1 MEYIDILTRI
11 LSALLLGFI
20 IGLEREMTNKYAG
33 LRTNILVCLGA
44 CIFTI
49 ISIYGFP
56 TFADGDNVIVSQA
69 TGVRDTARIAAQV
82 VTGIGF
88 IGGGT
93 VLRHGANVFGLTTAA
108 TLWCT
113 AAIGVLCASGFILEA
128 ISGTVIILFSNVFLR
143 YVNKIVNQKSKYE
156 QTKEEFKV
164 TITSSKDRIKEL
176 IKDITSNTK
185 FNINKLDVKKNT
197 IILNITF
204 FKPEEKQIT
213 KFIDIINKKYEI
225 EEYSY
230 EKLKEEIKIE
240 EYDEL

>member
-1 MEYIDILTRI
+1 MSLEKFIVYLLICFF
-11 LSALLLGFI
+11 LSFFI
-20 IGLEREMTNKYAG
+20 GIERQYRQRSVG
-33 LRTNILVCLGA
+33 LRTTILVAIGSYL
-44 CIFTI
+44 F
-49 ISIYGFP
+49 
-56 TFADGDNVIVSQA
+56 VSFSVLLNGYNIDV
-69 TGVRDTARIAAQV
+69 TRIAAKI

-88 IGGGT
+88 
-93 VLRHGANVFGLTTAA
+93 LGAGVILKDGVKIRGLTTAA

-113 AAIGVLCASGFILEA
+113 ASIGVLCASGFILEA

-164 TITSSKDRIKEL
+164 TITFSKDRIKEL

-213 KFIDIINKKYEI
+213 EFIDIINKKYEI

>member
-1 MEYIDILTRI
+1 MSLEQFIVYLLICFF
-11 LSALLLGFI
+11 LSFFI
-20 IGLEREMTNKYAG
+20 GIERQYRQRSVG
-33 LRTNILVCLGA
+33 LRTTILVAIGSYL
-44 CIFTI
+44 F
-49 ISIYGFP
+49 
-56 TFADGDNVIVSQA
+56 VSFSFFLNGYNIDV
-69 TGVRDTARIAAQV
+69 TRIAAQI

-88 IGGGT
+88 
-93 VLRHGANVFGLTTAA
+93 LGAGVILKDGVKIRGLTTAA

-143 YVNKIVNQKSKYE
+143 YVNKIVNQKSRYE
-156 QTKEEFKV
+156 QTSEEFKV

-204 FKPEEKQIT
+204 FKSEEKQIT
-213 KFIDIINKKYEI
+213 EFIDIINKKYEI

>member
-1 MEYIDILTRI
+1 MSLEKFIVYLLICFF
-11 LSALLLGFI
+11 LSFFI
-20 IGLEREMTNKYAG
+20 GIERQYRHRSVG
-33 LRTNILVCLGA
+33 LRTTILVAIGSYL
-44 CIFTI
+44 F
-49 ISIYGFP
+49 
-56 TFADGDNVIVSQA
+56 VSFSVLLNGYNIDV
-69 TGVRDTARIAAQV
+69 TRIAAQI

-88 IGGGT
+88 
-93 VLRHGANVFGLTTAA
+93 LGAGVILKDGVKIRGLTTAA

-113 AAIGVLCASGFILEA
+113 ASIGVLCASGFILEA

-156 QTKEEFKV
+156 QTSEEFKV

-204 FKPEEKQIT
+204 FKSEEKQIT
-213 KFIDIINKKYEI
+213 EFIDIINKKYEI

>member
-1 MEYIDILTRI
+1 MSLEKFIVYLLICFF
-11 LSALLLGFI
+11 LSFFI
-20 IGLEREMTNKYAG
+20 GIERQYRHRSVG
-33 LRTNILVCLGA
+33 LRTTILVAIGSYL
-44 CIFTI
+44 F
-49 ISIYGFP
+49 
-56 TFADGDNVIVSQA
+56 VSFSVLLNGYNIDV
-69 TGVRDTARIAAQV
+69 TRIAAQI

-88 IGGGT
+88 
-93 VLRHGANVFGLTTAA
+93 LGAGVILKDGVKIRGLTTAA

-113 AAIGVLCASGFILEA
+113 ASIGVLCASGFILEA

-164 TITSSKDRIKEL
+164 TITFSKDRIKEL

-204 FKPEEKQIT
+204 FKSEEKQIT
-213 KFIDIINKKYEI
+213 EFIDIINKKYEI

>member
-1 MEYIDILTRI
+1 MSLEQFIVYLLICFF
-11 LSALLLGFI
+11 LSFFI
-20 IGLEREMTNKYAG
+20 GIERQYRHRSVG
-33 LRTNILVCLGA
+33 LRTTILVAIGSYLFVSFSVLLNGYN
-44 CIFTI
+44 IDVTWI
-49 ISIYGFP
+49 
-56 TFADGDNVIVSQA
+56 ADQI
-69 TGVRDTARIAAQV
+69 
-82 VTGIGF
+82 VTGICF
-88 IGGGT
+88 
-93 VLRHGANVFGLTTAA
+93 LGAGVILKDGVKIRGLTTAA

-113 AAIGVLCASGFILEA
+113 ASIGVLCASGFILEA

-143 YVNKIVNQKSKYE
+143 YVNKIVNQKSRYE
-156 QTKEEFKV
+156 QTSEEFKV
-164 TITSSKDRIKEL
+164 TITVSKDRIKEL

-204 FKPEEKQIT
+204 FKSEEKQIT
-213 KFIDIINKKYEI
+213 EFIDIINKKYEI

>member
-1 MEYIDILTRI
+1 MSLEKFIVYLLICFF
-11 LSALLLGFI
+11 LSFFI
-20 IGLEREMTNKYAG
+20 GIERQYRHRSVG
-33 LRTNILVCLGA
+33 LRTTILVAMGSYL
-44 CIFTI
+44 F
-49 ISIYGFP
+49 
-56 TFADGDNVIVSQA
+56 VSFSVLLNGYNIDV
-69 TGVRDTARIAAQV
+69 TRIAAQI

-88 IGGGT
+88 
-93 VLRHGANVFGLTTAA
+93 LGAGVILKDGVKIRGLTTAA

-143 YVNKIVNQKSKYE
+143 YVNKIVNQKSRYE
-156 QTKEEFKV
+156 QTSEEFKV

-204 FKPEEKQIT
+204 FKSEEKQIT
-213 KFIDIINKKYEI
+213 EFIDIINKKYEI

>member
-1 MEYIDILTRI
+1 MSLEQFIVYLLICFF
-11 LSALLLGFI
+11 LSFFI
-20 IGLEREMTNKYAG
+20 GIERQYRHRSVG
-33 LRTNILVCLGA
+33 LRTTILVAMGSYL
-44 CIFTI
+44 F
-49 ISIYGFP
+49 
-56 TFADGDNVIVSQA
+56 VSFSVLLNGYNIDV
-69 TGVRDTARIAAQV
+69 TRIAAQI

-88 IGGGT
+88 
-93 VLRHGANVFGLTTAA
+93 LGAGVILKDGVKIRGLTTAA

-143 YVNKIVNQKSKYE
+143 YVNKIVNQKSRYE
-156 QTKEEFKV
+156 QTSEEFKV

-213 KFIDIINKKYEI
+213 EFIDIINKKYEI

>member
-1 MEYIDILTRI
+1 MSLEQFIVYLLICFF
-11 LSALLLGFI
+11 LSFFI
-20 IGLEREMTNKYAG
+20 GIERQYRHRSVG
-33 LRTNILVCLGA
+33 LRTTILVAIGSYL
-44 CIFTI
+44 F
-49 ISIYGFP
+49 
-56 TFADGDNVIVSQA
+56 VSFSVLLNGYNIDV
-69 TGVRDTARIAAQV
+69 TRIAAQI

-88 IGGGT
+88 
-93 VLRHGANVFGLTTAA
+93 LGAGVILKDGVKIRGLTTAA

-113 AAIGVLCASGFILEA
+113 ASIGVLCASGFILEA

-143 YVNKIVNQKSKYE
+143 YVNKIVNQKSRYE
-156 QTKEEFKV
+156 QTSEEFKV
-164 TITSSKDRIKEL
+164 TITSSKDRTKEL

-204 FKPEEKQIT
+204 FKSEEKQIT
-213 KFIDIINKKYEI
+213 EFIDIINKKYEI

>member
-1 MEYIDILTRI
+1 MSLEQFIVYLLICFF
-11 LSALLLGFI
+11 LSFFI
-20 IGLEREMTNKYAG
+20 GIERQYRHRSVG
-33 LRTNILVCLGA
+33 LRTTILVAMGSYL
-44 CIFTI
+44 F
-49 ISIYGFP
+49 
-56 TFADGDNVIVSQA
+56 VSFSVLLNGYNIDV
-69 TGVRDTARIAAQV
+69 TRIAAQI

-88 IGGGT
+88 
-93 VLRHGANVFGLTTAA
+93 LGAGVILKDGVKIRGLTTAA

-113 AAIGVLCASGFILEA
+113 ASIGVLCASGFILEA

-164 TITSSKDRIKEL
+164 TITSSKDR
-176 IKDITSNTK
+176 K

-204 FKPEEKQIT
+204 FKSEEKQIT
-213 KFIDIINKKYEI
+213 EFIDIINKKYEI

>member
-1 MEYIDILTRI
+1 MSLEQFIVYLLICFF
-11 LSALLLGFI
+11 LSFFI
-20 IGLEREMTNKYAG
+20 GIERQYRHRSVG
-33 LRTNILVCLGA
+33 LRTTILVAIGSYL
-44 CIFTI
+44 F
-49 ISIYGFP
+49 
-56 TFADGDNVIVSQA
+56 VSFSFLLNGYNIDV
-69 TGVRDTARIAAQV
+69 TRIAAQI

-88 IGGGT
+88 
-93 VLRHGANVFGLTTAA
+93 LGAGVILKDGVKIRGLTTAA

-113 AAIGVLCASGFILEA
+113 ASIGVLCASGFILEA

-143 YVNKIVNQKSKYE
+143 YVNKIVNQKSRYE
-156 QTKEEFKV
+156 QTSEEFKV

-176 IKDITSNTK
+176 IKDITNNTK

-204 FKPEEKQIT
+204 FKSEEKQIT
-213 KFIDIINKKYEI
+213 EFIDIINKKYEI

>member
-1 MEYIDILTRI
+1 MSLEQFIVYLLICFF
-11 LSALLLGFI
+11 LSFFI
-20 IGLEREMTNKYAG
+20 GIERQYRHRSVG
-33 LRTNILVCLGA
+33 LRTTILVAIGSYL
-44 CIFTI
+44 F
-49 ISIYGFP
+49 
-56 TFADGDNVIVSQA
+56 VSFSFLLNGYNIDV
-69 TGVRDTARIAAQV
+69 TRIAAQI

-88 IGGGT
+88 
-93 VLRHGANVFGLTTAA
+93 LGAGVILKDGVKIRGLTTAA

-113 AAIGVLCASGFILEA
+113 ASIGVLCASGFILEA

-156 QTKEEFKV
+156 QTSEEFKV

-204 FKPEEKQIT
+204 FKSEEKQIT
-213 KFIDIINKKYEI
+213 EFIDIINKKYEI

>member
-1 MEYIDILTRI
+1 MSLEQFIVYLLICFF
-11 LSALLLGFI
+11 LSFFI
-20 IGLEREMTNKYAG
+20 GIERQYRHRSVG
-33 LRTNILVCLGA
+33 LRTTILVAIGSYL
-44 CIFTI
+44 F
-49 ISIYGFP
+49 
-56 TFADGDNVIVSQA
+56 VSFSVLLNGYNIDV
-69 TGVRDTARIAAQV
+69 TRIAAQI

-88 IGGGT
+88 
-93 VLRHGANVFGLTTAA
+93 LGAGVILKDGVKIRGLTTAA

-164 TITSSKDRIKEL
+164 TITFSKDRIKEL

-213 KFIDIINKKYEI
+213 EFIDIINKKYEI

>member
-1 MEYIDILTRI
+1 MSLEQFIVYLLICFF
-11 LSALLLGFI
+11 LSFFI
-20 IGLEREMTNKYAG
+20 GIERQYRQRSVG
-33 LRTNILVCLGA
+33 LRTTILVAMGSYL
-44 CIFTI
+44 F
-49 ISIYGFP
+49 
-56 TFADGDNVIVSQA
+56 VSFSVLLNGYNIDV
-69 TGVRDTARIAAQV
+69 TRIAAQI

-88 IGGGT
+88 
-93 VLRHGANVFGLTTAA
+93 LGAGVILKDGVKIRGLTTAA

-113 AAIGVLCASGFILEA
+113 ASIGVLCASGFILEA

-143 YVNKIVNQKSKYE
+143 YVNKIVNQKSRYE
-156 QTKEEFKV
+156 QTSEEFKV

-204 FKPEEKQIT
+204 FKSEEKQIT
-213 KFIDIINKKYEI
+213 EFIDIINKKYEI

>member
-1 MEYIDILTRI
+1 MSLEKFIVYLLICFF
-11 LSALLLGFI
+11 LSFFI
-20 IGLEREMTNKYAG
+20 GIERQYRHRSVG
-33 LRTNILVCLGA
+33 LRTTILVAIGSYL
-44 CIFTI
+44 F
-49 ISIYGFP
+49 
-56 TFADGDNVIVSQA
+56 VSFSVLLNGYNIDV
-69 TGVRDTARIAAQV
+69 TRIAAQI

-88 IGGGT
+88 
-93 VLRHGANVFGLTTAA
+93 LGAGVILKDGVKIRGLTTAA

-113 AAIGVLCASGFILEA
+113 ASIGVLCASGFILEA

-143 YVNKIVNQKSKYE
+143 YVNKIVNQKSRYE
-156 QTKEEFKV
+156 QTSEEFKV
-164 TITSSKDRIKEL
+164 TITSSEDRIKEL

-204 FKPEEKQIT
+204 FKSEEKQIT
-213 KFIDIINKKYEI
+213 EFIDIINKKYEI

>member
-1 MEYIDILTRI
+1 MSLEQFIVYLLICFF
-11 LSALLLGFI
+11 LSFFI
-20 IGLEREMTNKYAG
+20 GIERQYRHRSVG
-33 LRTNILVCLGA
+33 LRTTILVAIGSYL
-44 CIFTI
+44 F
-49 ISIYGFP
+49 
-56 TFADGDNVIVSQA
+56 VSFSVLLNGYNIDV
-69 TGVRDTARIAAQV
+69 TRIAAQI

-88 IGGGT
+88 
-93 VLRHGANVFGLTTAA
+93 LGAGVILKDGVKIRGLTTAA

-143 YVNKIVNQKSKYE
+143 YVNKIVNQKSRYE
-156 QTKEEFKV
+156 QTSEEFKV
-164 TITSSKDRIKEL
+164 TITVSKDRIKEL

-204 FKPEEKQIT
+204 FKSEEKQIT
-213 KFIDIINKKYEI
+213 EFIDIINKKYEI

>member
-1 MEYIDILTRI
+1 MSLEQFIVYLLICFF
-11 LSALLLGFI
+11 LSFFI
-20 IGLEREMTNKYAG
+20 GIERQYRQRSVG
-33 LRTNILVCLGA
+33 LRTTILVAIGSYL
-44 CIFTI
+44 F
-49 ISIYGFP
+49 
-56 TFADGDNVIVSQA
+56 VSFSVLLNGYNIDV
-69 TGVRDTARIAAQV
+69 TRIAAQI

-88 IGGGT
+88 
-93 VLRHGANVFGLTTAA
+93 LGAGVILKDGVKIRGLTTAA

-143 YVNKIVNQKSKYE
+143 YVNKIVNQKSRYE
-156 QTKEEFKV
+156 QTSEEFKV

-204 FKPEEKQIT
+204 FKSEEKQIT
-213 KFIDIINKKYEI
+213 EFIDIINKKYEI

>member
-1 MEYIDILTRI
+1 MSLEKFIVYLLICFF
-11 LSALLLGFI
+11 LSFFI
-20 IGLEREMTNKYAG
+20 GIERQYRHRSVG
-33 LRTNILVCLGA
+33 LRTTILVAIGSYL
-44 CIFTI
+44 F
-49 ISIYGFP
+49 
-56 TFADGDNVIVSQA
+56 VSFSFLLNGYNIDV
-69 TGVRDTARIAAQV
+69 TRIAAQI

-88 IGGGT
+88 
-93 VLRHGANVFGLTTAA
+93 LGAGVILKDGVKIRGLTTAA

-113 AAIGVLCASGFILEA
+113 ASIGVLCANGFILEA

-143 YVNKIVNQKSKYE
+143 YVNKIVNQKSRYE
-156 QTKEEFKV
+156 QTSEEFKV

-204 FKPEEKQIT
+204 FKSEEKQIT
-213 KFIDIINKKYEI
+213 EFIDIINKKYEI

>member
-1 MEYIDILTRI
+1 MLFFLSFILGI
-11 LSALLLGFI
+11 
-20 IGLEREMTNKYAG
+20 ERQYRHRSVG
-33 LRTNILVCLGA
+33 LRTTILVAIGSYL
-44 CIFTI
+44 F
-49 ISIYGFP
+49 
-56 TFADGDNVIVSQA
+56 VSFSFLLNGYNIDV
-69 TGVRDTARIAAQV
+69 TRIAAQI

-88 IGGGT
+88 
-93 VLRHGANVFGLTTAA
+93 LGAGVILKDGVKIRGLTTAA

-113 AAIGVLCASGFILEA
+113 ASIGVLCASGFILEA

-143 YVNKIVNQKSKYE
+143 YVNKIVNQKSRYE
-156 QTKEEFKV
+156 QTSEEFKV

-204 FKPEEKQIT
+204 FKSEEKQIT
-213 KFIDIINKKYEI
+213 EFIDIINKKYEI

>member
-1 MEYIDILTRI
+1 MSLEQFIVYLLICFF
-11 LSALLLGFI
+11 LSFFI
-20 IGLEREMTNKYAG
+20 GIERQYRHRSVG
-33 LRTNILVCLGA
+33 LRTTILVAIGSYL
-44 CIFTI
+44 F
-49 ISIYGFP
+49 
-56 TFADGDNVIVSQA
+56 VSFSFLLNGYNIDV
-69 TGVRDTARIAAQV
+69 TRIAAQI

-88 IGGGT
+88 
-93 VLRHGANVFGLTTAA
+93 LGAGVILKDGVKIRGLTTAA

-113 AAIGVLCASGFILEA
+113 ASIGVLCASGFILEA

-143 YVNKIVNQKSKYE
+143 YVNKIVNQKSRYE
-156 QTKEEFKV
+156 QTSEEFKV
-164 TITSSKDRIKEL
+164 TITVSKDRIKEL

-204 FKPEEKQIT
+204 FKSEEKQIT
-213 KFIDIINKKYEI
+213 EFIDIINKKYEI

>member
-1 MEYIDILTRI
+1 MSLEQFIVYLLICFF
-11 LSALLLGFI
+11 LSFFI
-20 IGLEREMTNKYAG
+20 GIERQYRQRSVG
-33 LRTNILVCLGA
+33 LRTTILVAMGSYL
-44 CIFTI
+44 F
-49 ISIYGFP
+49 
-56 TFADGDNVIVSQA
+56 VSFSVLLNGYNIDV
-69 TGVRDTARIAAQV
+69 TRIAAQI

-88 IGGGT
+88 
-93 VLRHGANVFGLTTAA
+93 LGAGVILKDGVKIRGLTTAA

-113 AAIGVLCASGFILEA
+113 ASIGVLCASGFILEA

-143 YVNKIVNQKSKYE
+143 YVNKIVNQKSRYE
-156 QTKEEFKV
+156 QTSEEFKV

-213 KFIDIINKKYEI
+213 EFIDIINKKYEI

>member
-1 MEYIDILTRI
+1 MSLEQFIVYLLICFF
-11 LSALLLGFI
+11 LSFFI
-20 IGLEREMTNKYAG
+20 GIERQYRHRSVG
-33 LRTNILVCLGA
+33 LRTTILVAMGSYL
-44 CIFTI
+44 F
-49 ISIYGFP
+49 
-56 TFADGDNVIVSQA
+56 VSFSVLLN
-69 TGVRDTARIAAQV
+69 GYNIDVSRIAAQI

-88 IGGGT
+88 LGSGVILKDG
-93 VLRHGANVFGLTTAA
+93 VKIRGLTTAA

-143 YVNKIVNQKSKYE
+143 YVNKIVNQKSRYE
-156 QTKEEFKV
+156 QTSEEFKV
-164 TITSSKDRIKEL
+164 TITVSKDRIKEL

-204 FKPEEKQIT
+204 FKSEEKQIT
-213 KFIDIINKKYEI
+213 EFIDIINKKYEI

>member
-1 MEYIDILTRI
+1 MSLEQFIVYLLICFF
-11 LSALLLGFI
+11 LSFFI
-20 IGLEREMTNKYAG
+20 GIERQYRHRSVG
-33 LRTNILVCLGA
+33 LRTTILVAIGSYL
-44 CIFTI
+44 F
-49 ISIYGFP
+49 
-56 TFADGDNVIVSQA
+56 VSFSVLLNGYNIDV
-69 TGVRDTARIAAQV
+69 TRIAAQI

-88 IGGGT
+88 
-93 VLRHGANVFGLTTAA
+93 LGAGVILKDGVKIRGLTTAA

-113 AAIGVLCASGFILEA
+113 ASIGVLCASGFILEA

-143 YVNKIVNQKSKYE
+143 YVNKIVNQKSRYE
-156 QTKEEFKV
+156 QTSEEFKV

-176 IKDITSNTK
+176 IKDITNNTK

-204 FKPEEKQIT
+204 FKSEEKQIT
-213 KFIDIINKKYEI
+213 EFIDIINKKYEI

>member
-1 MEYIDILTRI
+1 MSLEQFIVYLLICFF
-11 LSALLLGFI
+11 LSFFI
-20 IGLEREMTNKYAG
+20 GIERQYRQRSVG
-33 LRTNILVCLGA
+33 LRTTILVAIGSYL
-44 CIFTI
+44 F
-49 ISIYGFP
+49 
-56 TFADGDNVIVSQA
+56 VSFSFLLNGYNIDV
-69 TGVRDTARIAAQV
+69 TRIAAQI

-88 IGGGT
+88 
-93 VLRHGANVFGLTTAA
+93 LGAGVILKDGVKIRGLTTAA

-113 AAIGVLCASGFILEA
+113 ASIGVLCASGFILEA

-143 YVNKIVNQKSKYE
+143 YVNKIVNQKSRYE
-156 QTKEEFKV
+156 QTSEEFKV
-164 TITSSKDRIKEL
+164 TITVSKDRIKEL

-204 FKPEEKQIT
+204 FKSEEKQIT
-213 KFIDIINKKYEI
+213 EFIDIINKKYEI

>member
-1 MEYIDILTRI
+1 MSLEQFIVYLLICFF
-11 LSALLLGFI
+11 LSFFI
-20 IGLEREMTNKYAG
+20 GIERQYRHRSVG
-33 LRTNILVCLGA
+33 LRTTILVAIGSYL
-44 CIFTI
+44 F
-49 ISIYGFP
+49 
-56 TFADGDNVIVSQA
+56 VSFSVLLNGYNIDV
-69 TGVRDTARIAAQV
+69 TRIAAQI

-88 IGGGT
+88 
-93 VLRHGANVFGLTTAA
+93 LGAGVILKDGVKIRGLTTAA

-113 AAIGVLCASGFILEA
+113 ASIGVLCASGFILEA

-143 YVNKIVNQKSKYE
+143 YVNKIVNQKSRYE
-156 QTKEEFKV
+156 QTSEEFKV

-213 KFIDIINKKYEI
+213 EFIDIINKKYEI

>member
-1 MEYIDILTRI
+1 MSLEQFIVYLLICFF
-11 LSALLLGFI
+11 LSFFI
-20 IGLEREMTNKYAG
+20 GIERQYRHRSVG
-33 LRTNILVCLGA
+33 LRTTILVAMGSYL
-44 CIFTI
+44 F
-49 ISIYGFP
+49 
-56 TFADGDNVIVSQA
+56 VSFSVLLNGYNIDV
-69 TGVRDTARIAAQV
+69 TRIAAQI

-88 IGGGT
+88 
-93 VLRHGANVFGLTTAA
+93 LGAGVILKDGVKIRGLTTAA

-113 AAIGVLCASGFILEA
+113 ASIGVLCASGFILEA

-156 QTKEEFKV
+156 QTSEEFKV

-213 KFIDIINKKYEI
+213 EFIDIINKKYEI

>member
-1 MEYIDILTRI
+1 MSLEKFIVYLLICFF
-11 LSALLLGFI
+11 LSFFI
-20 IGLEREMTNKYAG
+20 GIERQYRHRSVG
-33 LRTNILVCLGA
+33 LRTTILVAIGSYL
-44 CIFTI
+44 F
-49 ISIYGFP
+49 
-56 TFADGDNVIVSQA
+56 VSFSFLLNGYNIDV
-69 TGVRDTARIAAQV
+69 TRIAAQI

-88 IGGGT
+88 
-93 VLRHGANVFGLTTAA
+93 LGAGVILKDGVKIRGLTTAA

-113 AAIGVLCASGFILEA
+113 ASIGVLCASGFILEA

-156 QTKEEFKV
+156 QTSEEFKV

-204 FKPEEKQIT
+204 FKSEEKQIT
-213 KFIDIINKKYEI
+213 EFIDIINKKYEI

>member
-1 MEYIDILTRI
+1 M
-11 LSALLLGFI
+11 
-20 IGLEREMTNKYAG
+20 
-33 LRTNILVCLGA
+33 
-44 CIFTI
+44 
-49 ISIYGFP
+49 
-56 TFADGDNVIVSQA
+56 
-69 TGVRDTARIAAQV
+69 
-82 VTGIGF
+82 
-88 IGGGT
+88 
-93 VLRHGANVFGLTTAA
+93 
-108 TLWCT
+108 
-113 AAIGVLCASGFILEA
+113 
-128 ISGTVIILFSNVFLR
+128 FSNVFLR

-204 FKPEEKQIT
+204 FKSEEKQIT
-213 KFIDIINKKYEI
+213 EFIDIINKKYEI

>member
-1 MEYIDILTRI
+1 MSLEKFIVYLLICFF
-11 LSALLLGFI
+11 LSFFI
-20 IGLEREMTNKYAG
+20 GIERQYRHRSVG
-33 LRTNILVCLGA
+33 LRTTILVAMGSYL
-44 CIFTI
+44 F
-49 ISIYGFP
+49 
-56 TFADGDNVIVSQA
+56 VSFSVLLNGYNIDV
-69 TGVRDTARIAAQV
+69 TRIAAQI

-88 IGGGT
+88 
-93 VLRHGANVFGLTTAA
+93 LGAGVILKDGVKIRGLTTAA

-113 AAIGVLCASGFILEA
+113 ASIGVLCASGFILEA

-143 YVNKIVNQKSKYE
+143 YVNKIVNQKSRYE
-156 QTKEEFKV
+156 QTSEEFKV
-164 TITSSKDRIKEL
+164 TITVSKDRIKEL

-204 FKPEEKQIT
+204 FKSEEKQIT
-213 KFIDIINKKYEI
+213 EVIDIINKKYEI

>member
-1 MEYIDILTRI
+1 MSLEKFIVYLLICFF
-11 LSALLLGFI
+11 LSFFI
-20 IGLEREMTNKYAG
+20 GIERQYRHRSVG
-33 LRTNILVCLGA
+33 LRTTILVAIGSYL
-44 CIFTI
+44 F
-49 ISIYGFP
+49 
-56 TFADGDNVIVSQA
+56 VSFSVLLNGYNIDV
-69 TGVRDTARIAAQV
+69 TRIAAQI

-88 IGGGT
+88 
-93 VLRHGANVFGLTTAA
+93 LGAGVILKDGVKIRGLTTAA

-143 YVNKIVNQKSKYE
+143 YVNKIVNQKSRYE
-156 QTKEEFKV
+156 QTSEEFKV
-164 TITSSKDRIKEL
+164 TITVSKDRIKEL

-204 FKPEEKQIT
+204 FKSEEKQIT
-213 KFIDIINKKYEI
+213 EFIDIINKKYEI

>member
-1 MEYIDILTRI
+1 MSLEKFIVYLLICFF
-11 LSALLLGFI
+11 LSFFI
-20 IGLEREMTNKYAG
+20 GIERQYRHRSVG
-33 LRTNILVCLGA
+33 LRTTILVAMGSYL
-44 CIFTI
+44 F
-49 ISIYGFP
+49 
-56 TFADGDNVIVSQA
+56 VSFSVLLNGYNIDV
-69 TGVRDTARIAAQV
+69 TRIAAQI

-88 IGGGT
+88 
-93 VLRHGANVFGLTTAA
+93 LGAGVILKDGVKIRGLTTAA

-113 AAIGVLCASGFILEA
+113 ASIGVLCASGFILEA

-143 YVNKIVNQKSKYE
+143 YVNKIVNQKSRYE
-156 QTKEEFKV
+156 QTSEEFKV
-164 TITSSKDRIKEL
+164 TITFSKDRIKEL

-204 FKPEEKQIT
+204 FKSEEKQIT
-213 KFIDIINKKYEI
+213 EFIDIINKKYEI

>member
-1 MEYIDILTRI
+1 MSLEQFIVYLLICFF
-11 LSALLLGFI
+11 LSFFI
-20 IGLEREMTNKYAG
+20 GIERQYRHRSVG
-33 LRTNILVCLGA
+33 LRTTILVAIGSYL
-44 CIFTI
+44 F
-49 ISIYGFP
+49 
-56 TFADGDNVIVSQA
+56 VSFSFLLNGYNIDV
-69 TGVRDTARIAAQV
+69 TRIAAQI

-88 IGGGT
+88 
-93 VLRHGANVFGLTTAA
+93 LGAGVILKDGVKIRGLTTAA

-113 AAIGVLCASGFILEA
+113 ASIGVLCASGFILEA

-204 FKPEEKQIT
+204 FKSEEKQIT
-213 KFIDIINKKYEI
+213 EFIDIINKKYEI

>member
-1 MEYIDILTRI
+1 MSLEKFIVYLLICFF
-11 LSALLLGFI
+11 LSFFI
-20 IGLEREMTNKYAG
+20 GIERQYRHRSVG
-33 LRTNILVCLGA
+33 LRTTILVAIGSYL
-44 CIFTI
+44 F
-49 ISIYGFP
+49 
-56 TFADGDNVIVSQA
+56 VSFSVLLNGYNIDV
-69 TGVRDTARIAAQV
+69 TRIAAQI

-88 IGGGT
+88 
-93 VLRHGANVFGLTTAA
+93 LGAGVILKDGVKIRGLTTAA

-113 AAIGVLCASGFILEA
+113 ASIGVLCASGFILEA

-143 YVNKIVNQKSKYE
+143 YVNKIVNQKSRYE
-156 QTKEEFKV
+156 QTSEEFKV
-164 TITSSKDRIKEL
+164 TITVSKDRIKEL

-213 KFIDIINKKYEI
+213 EFIDIINKKYEI

>member
-1 MEYIDILTRI
+1 MSLEKFIVYLLICFF
-11 LSALLLGFI
+11 LSLFI
-20 IGLEREMTNKYAG
+20 GIERQYRHRSVG
-33 LRTNILVCLGA
+33 LRTTILVAIGSYL
-44 CIFTI
+44 F
-49 ISIYGFP
+49 
-56 TFADGDNVIVSQA
+56 VSFSFLLNGYNIDV
-69 TGVRDTARIAAQV
+69 TRIAAQI
-82 VTGIGF
+82 VTGMGF
-88 IGGGT
+88 
-93 VLRHGANVFGLTTAA
+93 LGAGVILKDGVKIRGLTTAA

-113 AAIGVLCASGFILEA
+113 ASIGVLCASGFILEA

-143 YVNKIVNQKSKYE
+143 YVNKIVNQKSRYE
-156 QTKEEFKV
+156 QTSEEFKV

-213 KFIDIINKKYEI
+213 EFIDIINKKYEI

-240 EYDEL
+240 EYDEP